1 MKKAYKHS
9 VIEFME
15 VIMNLIE
22 AIIMGIVQGIAEF
35 LPISSS
41 GHLAIFKHVLG
52 VKTDT
57 GMMFDI
63 MLHFGT
69 LVAIFIAFWKD
80 IKELVVGGFSI
91 IGRFFYNLYVF
102 VIKVIKKDVEYKKI
116 IKTDYDRFVMLI
128 IVSTIPTGLAGVLLG
143 DIFESI
149 GESLLFTGMF
159 LILTAVLLFIADRCK
174 VGNTTMKDAS
184 YKKAGII
191 GVAQAIAISPGLSRS
206 GTTITACLLC
216 GFTKEFAVKYSF
228 LMSIPAVLGAV
239 VLDIPDLLSSGI
251 ETSLLTNY
259 AIGTIVSC
267 VVGYICIV
275 TMLKIVRNKK
285 FFGFTIYCAVVGTI
299 AIVAN
304 FLV

>member
-1 MKKAYKHS
+1 MS
-9 VIEFME
+9 
-15 VIMNLIE
+15 LIE
-22 AIIMGIVQGIAEF
+22 AIIMGIVQGVAEF

-41 GHLAIFKHVLG
+41 GHLAIFKHILKI
-52 VKTDT
+52 KTDT
-57 GMMFDI
+57 GMLFDI

-80 IKELVVGGFSI
+80 IKELIIGGFSI
-91 IGRFFYNLYVF
+91 LGRVCSNIIRLFKRIGD
-102 VIKVIKKDVEYKKI
+102 KKVEYKKVI
-116 IKTDYDRFVMLI
+116 QTDYDRFVMLI

-143 DIFESI
+143 DLFEKA
-149 GESLLFTGMF
+149 GESLLITGIF
-159 LILTAVLLFIADRCK
+159 LVITAILLHIADHCTAGK
-174 VGNTTMKDAS
+174 TTMKDAS

-191 GVAQAIAISPGLSRS
+191 GLAQAAAISPGLSRS
-206 GTTITACLLC
+206 GTTITVCLLC

-239 VLDIPDLLSSGI
+239 VLDIPDLISSNI
-251 ETSLLTNY
+251 ETDLLMNY
-259 AIGTIVSC
+259 MIGTIVSG

-285 FFGFTIYCAVVGTI
+285 FFGFTIYCAAIGLI

-304 FLV
+304 FIV